1 MGLRCLNA
9 WTTLIILFIYIY
21 IFVKGRSTGN
31 PHRIRSKNVCTAIV
45 HHQPLQNLMLIEP
58 LFFPWLGSRVCEI
71 RVSLSHSSGLS
82 PYMYQSSASKP
93 TDTPAE
99 IRYSAIRPPPFHSF
113 LSEEKH
119 LHKITNH
126 NLWLHIPVYIN
137 SNESPSFLLVL
148 SQIFPI
154 NHR

>member
-1 MGLRCLNA
+1 VGLRCLNA
-9 WTTLIILFIYIY
+9 WTTLIILYIY

-82 PYMYQSSASKP
+82 PYITSLRPQNPLTLRRKSDIRQFDPHLFIPFCRRKSICIKLLITIFGYISHYISIVMNLLHSYWCYP
-93 TDTPAE
+93 
-99 IRYSAIRPPPFHSF
+99 RYSP
-113 LSEEKH
+113 
-119 LHKITNH
+119 
-126 NLWLHIPVYIN
+126 
-137 SNESPSFLLVL
+137 
-148 SQIFPI
+148 
-154 NHR
+154 